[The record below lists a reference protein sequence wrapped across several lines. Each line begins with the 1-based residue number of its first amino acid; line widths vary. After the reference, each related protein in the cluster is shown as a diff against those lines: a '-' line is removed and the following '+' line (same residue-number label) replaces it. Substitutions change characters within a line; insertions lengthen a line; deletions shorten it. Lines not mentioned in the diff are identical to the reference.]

1 MIYLQSKI
9 KHKLLKMKKILYV
22 FITFF
27 VLKTGFSQIG
37 VMEEITLKEGV
48 ENDYLKLEKMWS
60 NVHEKIHAMG
70 NKAGWFLFKVIPA
83 EEGVKWPPNSSNPWC
98 EYIIFNIYTDSI
110 QMSKGWGIGS
120 TRKES
125 QAFIRKSNYNKMKSS
140 EITRLLKIG
149 NLREKTTYYT
159 IETVDATIDVGE
171 LKIGDKAIILGVEEL
186 NEDYENFETKWF
198 KTRHNESILKGQRL
212 AWYLNRI
219 NSRSDNAYQP
229 VSHIIFERFNP
240 NPPKNL
246 TNPKPSFVDKM
257 MTKHGIASRKIHG
270 GLILELVDFKQ

>member
-1 MIYLQSKI
+1 MFEITN
-9 KHKLLKMKKILYV
+9 HKLFKMKKILFV
-22 FITFF
+22 FITLFA
-27 VLKTGFSQIG
+27 LKTGFSQIA

-60 NVHEKIHAMG
+60 NVHEEIHAMG
-70 NKAGWFLFKVIPA
+70 NKAGWFLFKVIPT
-83 EEGVKWPPNSSNPWC
+83 EEGVNWPPNGSNPWC
-98 EYIIFNIYTDSI
+98 EYIIFNIYTDSD

-120 TRKES
+120 NRKES
-125 QAFIRKSNYNKMKSS
+125 QAFIRKANYNKMKSS
-140 EITRLLKIG
+140 EISRLLKIG
-149 NLREKTTYYT
+149 NLREKTTIYRM
-159 IETVDATIDVGE
+159 ETVDATIDVGA
-171 LKIGDKAIILGVEEL
+171 LKIGDKAIILGIEEL

-246 TNPKPSFVDKM
+246 PNSEPSFVDKM

>member
-1 MIYLQSKI
+1 
-9 KHKLLKMKKILYV
+9 MKKILFV
-22 FITFF
+22 FITLFA
-27 VLKTGFSQIG
+27 LKTGFSQIA

-98 EYIIFNIYTDSI
+98 EYIIFNIYTDSD
-110 QMSKGWGIGS
+110 QRKKGWGIGS

-125 QAFIRKSNYNKMKSS
+125 QAFIRKANYNKMKSS
-140 EITRLLKIG
+140 EISRLLKIG
-149 NLREKTTYYT
+149 NLREKTTIYSM
-159 IETVDATIDVGE
+159 ETVDATIDVGA
-171 LKIGDKAIILGVEEL
+171 LKIGDKAIILGIEEL

-246 TNPKPSFVDKM
+246 PNPEPSFVDKM
-257 MTKHGIASRKIHG
+257 MTKQGIASRKIHG